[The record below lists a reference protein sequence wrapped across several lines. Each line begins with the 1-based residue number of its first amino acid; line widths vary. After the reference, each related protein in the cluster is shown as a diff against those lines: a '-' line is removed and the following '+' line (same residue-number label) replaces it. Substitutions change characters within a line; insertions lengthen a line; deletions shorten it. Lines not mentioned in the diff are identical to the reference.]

1 MTTTP
6 PAGLLQD
13 KIAVVTG
20 AGAGIG
26 SVTAGL
32 FVSEGAQVLLADISG
47 GQEAVAA
54 DLGEAARPFQVDL
67 TQEDQIEAM
76 FAYAAKAFG
85 RVDILVNVAG
95 NPGGRRGEEI
105 TVEEYDSI
113 TSVHVKGT
121 MFTNKHAAR
130 TFAGSGGGAIVNFS
144 SAASFNIDPKISLA
158 YSAAKAAVNS
168 ITKSYAVHYGPFGV
182 RANAVAPGF
191 TLSEKNRAIPDD
203 VARELGSKASLGRA
217 ARSIEQAHVAAFLAS
232 DRASF
237 VNGVTIPVDG
247 GWTSRLA

>member
-1 MTTTP
+1 MTIAT
-6 PAGLLQD
+6 PAGRLQD

-26 SVTAGL
+26 AVTAEL
-32 FVSEGAQVLLADISG
+32 FVSEGAQVLAADVSG
-47 GQEAVAA
+47 RQEAVAA
-54 DLGEAARPFQVDL
+54 DLGEAARPFQVGL

-76 FAYAAKAFG
+76 FAYAASAFG

-121 MFTNKHAAR
+121 LFTNKHAAR

-158 YSAAKAAVNS
+158 YSAPKAPATS
-168 ITKSYAVHYGPFGV
+168 PTTSSPAHYGPYGV

-203 VARELGSKASLGRA
+203 VARELAS
-217 ARSIEQAHVAAFLAS
+217 
-232 DRASF
+232 
-237 VNGVTIPVDG
+237 
-247 GWTSRLA
+247 